1 MKIETVPIKTLK
13 LDPEN
18 ARKHSQKN
26 IKAIAGSLTTFG
38 QRRPLVVWG
47 DIVIAGN
54 GTMEAA
60 KSIGWEKIEITRVPA
75 DWTHDQARAYALAD
89 NRTAELAEWDDSILA
104 EQLIELDAVGYNI
117 GDWGFESLEPP
128 TDPGEM
134 SDNPYTATVNIPQ
147 YEIVGEQPT
156 VTELFDESRT
166 NELIA
171 EIKATDMPKDV
182 KEFLIKA
189 AGRHTV
195 FNYQKI
201 AEFYP
206 HASAEV
212 QALME
217 RSALVIIDID
227 DAIREGYVK
236 FAATIEDIKNME
248 TDDE

>member
-1 MKIETVPIKTLK
+1 MKLETVPIKSLK

-18 ARKHSQKN
+18 ARTHSQKN
-26 IKAIAGSLTTFG
+26 IDAIAGSLSTFG

-47 DIVIAGN
+47 DIIIAGN
-54 GTMEAA
+54 GTVEAA
-60 KSIGWEKIEITRVPA
+60 KSIGWEKIEVTRVPE

-104 EQLIELDAVGYNI
+104 NQLIELDAVGYDI
-117 GDWGFESLEPP
+117 GEWGFESLEPP
-128 TDPGEM
+128 TDPGEA
-134 SDNPYTATVNIPQ
+134 DNPYTATVNIPQ
-147 YEIVGEQPT
+147 YEIVGDQPAL
-156 VTELFDESRT
+156 TELFDEEKTMSFVS
-166 NELIA
+166 
-171 EIKATDMPKDV
+171 EIKAADIPKDV
-182 KEFLIKA
+182 KDFLVKA
-189 AGRHTV
+189 ANRHTV

-206 HASAEV
+206 HATPEI

-227 DAIREGYVK
+227 DAIRDGYVK

-248 TDDE
+248 TGDE

>member
-1 MKIETVPIKTLK
+1 MKIETVPITSLT

-26 IKAIAGSLTTFG
+26 IDAIAGSLTTFG

-54 GTMEAA
+54 GTVEAA
-60 KSIGWEKIEITRVPA
+60 KSIGWEKIDITRVPA
-75 DWTHDQARAYALAD
+75 DWSHDQARAYALAD
-89 NRTAELAEWDDSILA
+89 NRTAELAVWDDGVLA
-104 EQLIELDAVGYNI
+104 AQLIELDAVGYDV
-117 GDWGFESLEPP
+117 GEWGFESLEPP
-128 TDPGEM
+128 TDPGE
-134 SDNPYTATVNIPQ
+134 SDNPYTTTVNIPQ
-147 YEIVGEQPT
+147 YEIVGDQPA
-156 VTELFDESRT
+156 VSALFDESRT
-166 NELIA
+166 MDLVS
-171 EIKATDMPKDV
+171 EIKVSDIPKDV
-182 KEFLIKA
+182 KDFLVKA
-189 AGRHTV
+189 ANRHTV
-195 FNYQKI
+195 FNYQQI

-206 HASAEV
+206 HASVEV

-248 TDDE
+248 TGNE

>member
-1 MKIETVPIKTLK
+1 MKLETVPIKSLK

-18 ARKHSQKN
+18 ARTHSQKN
-26 IKAIAGSLTTFG
+26 IDAIAGSLTTFG

-47 DIVIAGN
+47 DIIIAGN
-54 GTMEAA
+54 GTVEAA
-60 KSIGWEKIEITRVPA
+60 KSIGWEKIEVTRVPE

-104 EQLIELDAVGYNI
+104 NQLIELDAVGYDI
-117 GDWGFESLEPP
+117 GEWGFESLEPP
-128 TDPGEM
+128 TDPGEA
-134 SDNPYTATVNIPQ
+134 DNPYTATVNIPQ
-147 YEIVGEQPT
+147 YEIVGDQPAL
-156 VTELFDESRT
+156 TELFDEEKTMSFVS
-166 NELIA
+166 
-171 EIKATDMPKDV
+171 EIKAADIPKDV
-182 KEFLIKA
+182 KDFLVKA
-189 AGRHTV
+189 ANRHTV

-206 HASAEV
+206 HATPEI

-227 DAIREGYVK
+227 DAIRDGYVK

-248 TDDE
+248 TGNE

>member
-1 MKIETVPIKTLK
+1 MKLETVPIKSLK

-18 ARKHSQKN
+18 ARTHSQKN
-26 IKAIAGSLTTFG
+26 IDAIAGSLTTFG

-47 DIVIAGN
+47 DIIIAGN
-54 GTMEAA
+54 GTVEAA
-60 KSIGWEKIEITRVPA
+60 KSIGWEKIEVTRVPE

-104 EQLIELDAVGYNI
+104 NQLIELDAVGYDI
-117 GDWGFESLEPP
+117 GEWGFESLEPP
-128 TDPGEM
+128 TDPGEA
-134 SDNPYTATVNIPQ
+134 DNPYTATVNIPQ
-147 YEIVGEQPT
+147 YEIVGDQPAL
-156 VTELFDESRT
+156 TELFDEEKTMSFVS
-166 NELIA
+166 
-171 EIKATDMPKDV
+171 EIKAADIPKDV
-182 KEFLIKA
+182 KDFLVKA
-189 AGRHTV
+189 ANRHTV

-206 HASAEV
+206 HATPEI

-227 DAIREGYVK
+227 DAIRDGYVK

-248 TDDE
+248 TGDE

>member
-1 MKIETVPIKTLK
+1 MKLETVPIKSLK

-18 ARKHSQKN
+18 ARTHSQKN
-26 IKAIAGSLTTFG
+26 IDAIAGSLTTFG

-47 DIVIAGN
+47 DIIIAGN
-54 GTMEAA
+54 GTVEAA
-60 KSIGWEKIEITRVPA
+60 KSIGWEKIEVTRVPE

-104 EQLIELDAVGYNI
+104 NQLIELDAVGYDI
-117 GDWGFESLEPP
+117 GEWGFESLEPP
-128 TDPGEM
+128 TDPGEA
-134 SDNPYTATVNIPQ
+134 DNPYTATVNIPQ
-147 YEIVGEQPT
+147 YEIVGDQPAL
-156 VTELFDESRT
+156 TELFDEEKTMSFV
-166 NELIA
+166 A
-171 EIKATDMPKDV
+171 EIKAADIPKDV
-182 KEFLIKA
+182 KDFLVKA
-189 AGRHTV
+189 ANRHTV

-206 HASAEV
+206 HATPEI

-227 DAIREGYVK
+227 DAIRDGYVK

-248 TDDE
+248 TGDE